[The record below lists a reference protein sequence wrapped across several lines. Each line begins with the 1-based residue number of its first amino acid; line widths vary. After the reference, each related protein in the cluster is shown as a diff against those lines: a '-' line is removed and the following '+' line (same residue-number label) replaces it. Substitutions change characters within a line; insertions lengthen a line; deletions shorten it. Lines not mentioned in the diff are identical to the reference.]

1 MVPVTDKDFAAF
13 DVNACVVPERHK
25 FAVDYLIEH
34 FGLGNSQERLQ
45 HHPTVDPPG
54 DFLRMPVDGYGY
66 QLFAVVSGNW
76 GCFWSL
82 LLLHVGLFGLH
93 RIYSPLFSAA
103 FLPGRK
109 TLSCYRIIL
118 PRNRQGG

>member
-1 MVPVTDKDFAAF
+1 MVPVTDEDFAAL
-13 DVNACVVPERHK
+13 DVNAFVVPDRLK
-25 FAVDYLIEH
+25 FAVNYFIEH

-45 HHPTVDPPG
+45 LRPRADSPG
-54 DFLRMPVDGYGY
+54 NFLRMAVNRYGY

-103 FLPGRK
+103 
-109 TLSCYRIIL
+109 
-118 PRNRQGG
+118 